1 MIAFQVK
8 ILMILIINL
17 FSKKIIYV
25 NMLFVLLVY
34 IPEIHKIYILDT
46 VGN

>member
-1 MIAFQVK
+1 MIAFQDDFDNK
-8 ILMILIINL
+8 SI
-17 FSKKIIYV
+17 FQKIIYV